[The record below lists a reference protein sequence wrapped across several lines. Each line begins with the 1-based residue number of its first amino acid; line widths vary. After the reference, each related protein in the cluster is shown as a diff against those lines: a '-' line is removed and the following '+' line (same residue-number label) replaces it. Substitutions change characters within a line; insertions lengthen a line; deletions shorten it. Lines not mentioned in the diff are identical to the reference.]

1 MSYPGCEQ
9 ITLYRAYMDYSQVV
23 KKEDVYNTIGQR
35 ILGSEEFLER
45 VMEQYNG
52 ELKKEKRERE
62 YTLYEI
68 AKGIEKVY
76 GITLKQIREKSK
88 SENITLGRR
97 LLNLVAKEYGYKGKE
112 IGQYIRKDPAV
123 ITRDL
128 KEKVKLEKEMEKV
141 INAIRGNRA

>member
-1 MSYPGCEQ
+1 VPIMSEGS
-9 ITLYRAYMDYSQVV
+9 IV

-45 VMEQYNG
+45 VIEKYDG
-52 ELKKEKRERE
+52 ELKKEKREWE

-68 AKGIEKVY
+68 SKGVEKISRV
-76 GITLKQIREKSK
+76 TLKKIRERSR

-123 ITRDL
+123 VTRDL
-128 KEKVKLEKEMEKV
+128 KEKGKLEKEMGKV
-141 INAIRGNRA
+141 INVIRGNCS